1 MDSCIYVKIKGEKL
15 IILVL
20 YVDDILLACND
31 KNILHETKNFLSSNF
46 DMKDLGD
53 VSYVLG
59 IEIHRDRAQ
68 GVLGL
73 SQKAYIKKML
83 KRYNMDKCNTSPVPI
98 QKGDKFSQAQCPK
111 MTKK

>member
-1 MDSCIYVKIKGEKL
+1 MDLSKRPDSGTSNSMKLLRNSDLWKMMLIDASTLKPGKL

-31 KNILHETKNFLSSNF
+31 KNMLHETKNFLSSHF
-46 DMKDLGD
+46 DTKDLGED
-53 VSYVLG
+53 SYILG

-73 SQKAYIKKML
+73 SSLY
-83 KRYNMDKCNTSPVPI
+83 
-98 QKGDKFSQAQCPK
+98 
-111 MTKK
+111 